1 MGKFLNGILDN
12 IRGKVGAVVGPVL
25 LGAGNLSDAL
35 APACT
40 SPSAEQRALTW
51 KNNSGSAKTKETDK
65 AFVVVY
71 PEASNDWIYLLDVAT
86 RNAGACTPDATAF
99 SGQLVQTWLGLI
111 STDGKFISKGIF
123 AGAVN
128 VL

>member
-25 LGAGNLSDAL
+25 RGAGNLSDAL

-71 PEASNDWIYLLDVAT
+71 RKAQMTGSICRILPREMLAPVPWMQLHSAASWSRRGWA
-86 RNAGACTPDATAF
+86 
-99 SGQLVQTWLGLI
+99 
-111 STDGKFISKGIF
+111 
-123 AGAVN
+123 
-128 VL
+128 